1 MQTIQPIQI
10 ENAEGPMLRILEAV
24 KSEQAAFFNE
34 EGALS
39 NMVQTLA
46 QSPRAIEG
54 YVHFNRT
61 LAHGKL
67 GSKFREQIA
76 LAVAQANR
84 CEYSLSQHASLARRL
99 GLTDA
104 EILASREAR
113 GTDMKTRVALQF
125 AQSLVTRSGGW
136 EAGDLRDAGYS
147 DAEIVEIVSQIA
159 LNVFE
164 NYFNHV
170 AKTDLDFPRVGIAAK
185 AA

>member
-10 ENAEGPMLRILEAV
+10 ENAEGPMLRILEVV

-46 QSPRAIEG
+46 HSPRAIEG

-67 GSKFREQIA
+67 GSKFREQLA
-76 LAVAQANR
+76 LAVAQANQ
-84 CEYSLSQHASLARRL
+84 CEYSLSQHASMARRL
-99 GLTDA
+99 GLSNN

-113 GTDMKTRVALQF
+113 GTDVKTRVALQF
-125 AQSLVTRSGGW
+125 AQGLVTRSSGTDA
-136 EAGDLRDAGYS
+136 EDLRGAGYT
-147 DAEIVEIVSQIA
+147 DAEIVEIVGQVA

-164 NYFNHV
+164 NYFNAV
-170 AKTDLDFPRVGIAAK
+170 VKTDVDFPRVSIAK